1 MSEQNKMLVRRV
13 LEEVWNRGNFAVVDE
28 LIARDY
34 VGHSSIETRGAQ
46 GYKQFF
52 VAQRKAFPDIQYTV
66 EDQVA
71 EGDRVVTRWKA
82 RGTHRGELMGIPPT
96 GKQGAV
102 TGITIFRIVGGNVV
116 ECWTNVD
123 ELGMLQQ
130 LGVIPAPG
138 STE

>member
-1 MSEQNKMLVRRV
+1 MSEQNKTLVRRI
-13 LEEVWNRGNFAVVDE
+13 LEEVWNRGNFPVVEE

-34 VGHSSIETRGAQ
+34 VGHSSAETHGRE

-52 VAQRKAFPDIQYTV
+52 AAQRRAFPDIQYTI

-71 EGDRVVTRWKA
+71 EGDKVVTRWKA
-82 RGTHRGELMGIPPT
+82 RGTHTGEFRDIPPT
-96 GKQGAV
+96 GKQVAV

-130 LGVIPAPG
+130 LGVIPA
-138 STE
+138 